1 MPGVPAWDI
10 RGTSSSLRRPLTA
23 GLSLHCPPLPERVL
37 THSTIGEMNTSST
50 AGPAENTGLATAT
63 PSRITPIGFTGTAGV
78 LQQLPICKRTL
89 YNWREEG
96 KIPYLRIGRRILYH
110 LPSIE
115 SALLR
120 LQRNAD

>member
-1 MPGVPAWDI
+1 MQTNITPGQANDPCAD
-10 RGTSSSLRRPLTA
+10 SA
-23 GLSLHCPPLPERVL
+23 LP
-37 THSTIGEMNTSST
+37 TKHH
-50 AGPAENTGLATAT
+50 AQ
-63 PSRITPIGFTGTAGV
+63 TPIGFTGTAGV